1 MSQSTLLRER
11 RFAPFFWVQFFGALN
26 DNVLKQAIVVLFAT
40 TMSASDSNNLA
51 QIAVGLF
58 IAPYFLFS
66 ATAGQ
71 LAEKY
76 EKSALIRATK
86 VLELFIVLGAGVA
99 FWFSSS
105 IGLLILLSLLGLQS
119 TLFGPVKFAILP
131 RVLREHE
138 LVGGNGLV
146 EMGTYVAIIT
156 GQIIGAEL
164 ISRGED
170 GRHWVSVVLIAA
182 AVIGYL
188 ASRMVPKVPS
198 EVPDLKLSLNLFS
211 ETWRTIVFAHEKRA
225 VWLSVLGISWF
236 WLYGALFLTPLPT
249 FATHTLGGTA
259 SVATLFMVVFSI
271 GVGVGSLLCERLSS
285 GHIELGLVPFGS
297 IGLSVF
303 AIDAYF
309 ASHGLH
315 GGASIVGPFDVLGD
329 ARYWRLL
336 LDFLLIGVFGGLYS
350 VPLYALI
357 QHRSDADKR
366 ARIIAGLNIISSL
379 FLVGSAVIGIL
390 CLSVIGLSIPQQFLV
405 AAALNVLV
413 AIYIYSLLPEF
424 LMRFCMWI
432 MMRVMYR
439 LRAEGTE
446 HVPAEGAAILVCNH
460 VSFVDGF
467 ILSAA
472 IRRPVRFVMW
482 YRIYQ
487 LPVLNWFFRAG
498 GAIPI
503 AGRREDPA
511 LMDAAFATVKQAL
524 SEGELVGIFP
534 EGLITYNGEISPFK
548 NGIERM
554 LADTPVPVIP
564 MALKGLWGSWF
575 SRRGGPAMAKRPFR
589 RFRSKVDLVIA
600 PPIAPSDADAAH
612 LETVVRGL
620 RGDAR

>member
-1 MSQSTLLRER
+1 MSQSALLRER
-11 RFAPFFWVQFFGALN
+11 RFAPFFWVQFFGAFN
-26 DNVLKQAIVVLFAT
+26 DNVMKQAIVVLFAT
-40 TMSASDSNNLA
+40 TMTESESNNLA

-76 EKSALIRATK
+76 EKSGLIRGTK
-86 VLELFIVLGAGVA
+86 VLELVIVLGAGVA

-105 IGLLILLSLLGLQS
+105 VGLLVLLMLLGLQS

-131 RVLREHE
+131 RVLREDE

-146 EMGTYVAIIT
+146 EMGTYVAIIG

-164 ISRGED
+164 ISQGEH
-170 GRHWVSVVLIAA
+170 GRHLVSAVLIAA

-188 ASRMVPKVPS
+188 ASRWVPKVPS
-198 EVPDLKLSLNLFS
+198 EVPDLKLSLNLVS
-211 ETWRTIVFAHEKRA
+211 ETWRTITFAHENRA

-249 FATHTLGGTA
+249 FATHTLGGSA

-303 AIDAYF
+303 ALDAYF

-315 GGASIVGPFDVLGD
+315 GTSIVVGPFDVLAD
-329 ARYWRLL
+329 SHYWRLL

-357 QHRSDADKR
+357 QHRSDKDKR
-366 ARIIAGLNIISSL
+366 ARIIAGLNIISSI
-379 FLVGSAVIGIL
+379 FLVASAVIGIL
-390 CLSVIGLSIPQQFLV
+390 CLSVLGLSIPQQFLV
-405 AAALNVLV
+405 AAVLNVVV

-424 LMRFCMWI
+424 LMRFVMWV

-446 HVPAEGAAILVCNH
+446 NVPAEGAAILVCNH

-482 YRIYQ
+482 YRIYR
-487 LPVLNWFFRAG
+487 LPILHWFFRAS

-511 LMDAAFATVKQAL
+511 LMEAAFATVKKAL
-524 SEGELVGIFP
+524 SDGELVGIFP

-554 LADTPVPVIP
+554 LEATPVPVIP

-575 SRRGGPAMAKRPFR
+575 SRRGGPAMVKRPFR

-600 PPIAPSDADAAH
+600 PPIAAARATPEH
-612 LETVVRGL
+612 LESVVRDL
-620 RGDAR
+620 RGAAR

>member
-1 MSQSTLLRER
+1 MSQSALLRER
-11 RFAPFFWVQFFGALN
+11 RFAPFFWVQFFGAFN

-40 TMSASDSNNLA
+40 TMTADESNNLA
-51 QIAVGLF
+51 QLAVGLF

-76 EKSALIRATK
+76 EKSGLIRGTK
-86 VLELFIVLGAGVA
+86 ILELFIVLGAGVA
-99 FWFSSS
+99 FWFSSPL
-105 IGLLILLSLLGLQS
+105 GLLILLSLLGLQS

-131 RVLREHE
+131 RVLREEE

-146 EMGTYVAIIT
+146 EMGTYVAIIG

-170 GRHWVSVVLIAA
+170 GRHWVSGVLIAA

-188 ASRMVPKVPS
+188 ASRLVPKVPS
-198 EVPDLKLSLNLFS
+198 EVPDLKLSFNLFA
-211 ETWRTIVFAHEKRA
+211 ETWRTIVLAHDKRA

-297 IGLSVF
+297 IGLTLF
-303 AIDAYF
+303 ALDAYL
-309 ASHGLH
+309 ASRGLH
-315 GGASIVGPFDVLGD
+315 GTAELVGPLDVLAD
-329 ARYWRLL
+329 SRYWRLL
-336 LDFLLIGVFGGLYS
+336 FDFAMIGVFGGLYS

-357 QHRSDADKR
+357 QHRSDKDKR

-379 FLVGSAVIGIL
+379 FLVASAAIGIL
-390 CLSVIGLSIPQQFLV
+390 CLSVLGLSIPQQFLV
-405 AAALNVLV
+405 AAGLNVLV

-424 LMRFCMWI
+424 LMRFVMWI
-432 MMRVMYR
+432 MMKVMYR

-446 HVPAEGAAILVCNH
+446 RVPAEGPAILVCNH

-467 ILSAA
+467 IVAAA

-487 LPVLNWFFRAG
+487 LPILNWLFRAG
-498 GAIPI
+498 RAIPI
-503 AGRREDPA
+503 AGRREDPV
-511 LMDAAFATVKQAL
+511 LMEAAFDTVKKAL

-534 EGLITYNGEISPFK
+534 EGLITYDGEISPFK
-548 NGIERM
+548 SGIERM
-554 LADTPVPVIP
+554 LEESPVAVIP

-589 RFRSKVDLVIA
+589 RFRSKVDLVVGE
-600 PPIAPSDADAAH
+600 PVAPSDASPAH
-612 LETVVRGL
+612 LESLVRAM
-620 RGDAR
+620 RGEAR